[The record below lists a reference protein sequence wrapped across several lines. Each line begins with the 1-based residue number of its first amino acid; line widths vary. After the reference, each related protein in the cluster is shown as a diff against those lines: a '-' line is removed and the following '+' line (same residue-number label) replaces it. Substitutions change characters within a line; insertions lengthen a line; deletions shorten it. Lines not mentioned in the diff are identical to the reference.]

1 MSAAR
6 KLFVAIVLFYTVLGF
21 LVLSPAAVYSGDI
34 GVKFVQARSLAAQ
47 RFTSLDLQYPGG
59 FLDPAREFF
68 PIRPPFIIEV
78 GSETQAIFSPVAA
91 IVQSAAVSLAGIA
104 GMVITSL
111 IAAAAILHSATRMIE
126 PRLRP
131 ALLLALGLGSPLWF
145 YAISGWEH
153 APAVA
158 FSTAAFAVGITSRV
172 HGAPLIAGVLL
183 GIGATLRDEV
193 LLLLPG
199 LLLMIRLARGG
210 LAPLAL
216 ATVGTVLPL
225 AAAAIVEVGWF
236 NRPAAAHLR
245 HAVHLLQSAARLT
258 DAPNPEVPALAPM
271 TLRERYETVV
281 AYWMLGYGKPAWV
294 VSYTLGF
301 LVALAIRWRYRS
313 SAGILVWL
321 VAVAAFAVRDA
332 WELLTAPKWLAGLQ
346 RVSPFLVCALLPRPS
361 SVVRPGSA
369 MFPWFP
375 AATVLTTVVYLIVA
389 FAGVDTSGG
398 KSLGPRLLL
407 PLFPILAVAAIAR
420 IDDFR
425 RGAHWLDRSTG
436 MVGVALV
443 VMAISIHVAAVR
455 AYHHRNSDDLKIV
468 QAVRET
474 PHRIVVADNEF
485 TAQLLFTLYYRKILL
500 LADNEELG
508 ARLGA
513 HLAAA
518 RIPAV
523 VLVTR
528 YSETNVAL
536 PPYRRQR
543 TELRGRMTIQYWT
556 R

>member
-6 KLFVAIVLFYTVLGF
+6 KIFVGILALYAVLGF
-21 LVLSPAAVYSGDI
+21 VVLSPAAVYSGDI
-34 GVKFVQARSLAAQ
+34 GVKFVQARSLAAE
-47 RFTSLDLQYPGG
+47 RFTSLDLQYPGE
-59 FLDPAREFF
+59 FIDPKREFF
-68 PIRPPFIIEV
+68 PIRPPFIIDV
-78 GSETQAIFSPVAA
+78 GTETQAIFSPVAA
-91 IVQSAAVSLAGIA
+91 VIQSTSVLAAGIA

-111 IAAAAILHSATRMIE
+111 IAAAVILYSAVRLIE

-131 ALLLALGLGSPLWF
+131 ALLVALGLGSPLWF

-158 FSTAAFAVGITSRV
+158 FSTAAFAIGVTSPVR
-172 HGAPLIAGVLL
+172 GAALIAGVLL

-193 LLLLPG
+193 VLMLPG

-210 LAPLAL
+210 FAPLAL
-216 ATVGTVLPL
+216 AAVGAVLPL
-225 AAAAIVEVGWF
+225 AAAALVEVAWF

-258 DAPNPEVPALAPM
+258 DAPNPEVPSLAPM

-281 AYWMLGYGKPAWV
+281 AYWMLGYGNSAWI
-294 VSYTLGF
+294 VSYAVGF
-301 LVALAIRWRYRS
+301 IVALFVRWRWRS
-313 SAGILVWL
+313 SAGLLVWL
-321 VAVAAFAVRDA
+321 AAVAALSVRDT

-346 RVSPFLVCALLPRPS
+346 RVSPLLVCALLPRPPAAS
-361 SVVRPGSA
+361 TDGGGLA
-369 MFPWFP
+369 WFP
-375 AATVLTTVVYLIVA
+375 AASGFTTVVYLVVA

-407 PLFPILAVAAIAR
+407 PLFPLLAVAAIMRVDQYWRSTRA
-420 IDDFR
+420 
-425 RGAHWLDRSTG
+425 LDRATG
-436 MVGVALV
+436 VVGVALV
-443 VMAISIHVAAVR
+443 VMAVAIHLGGTVP
-455 AYHHRNSDDLKIV
+455 AYYGRNSDDLKIV
-468 QAVRET
+468 RAVRET
-474 PHRIVVADNEF
+474 PDRIVVTDDEF

-500 LADNEELG
+500 LADTEELG
-508 ARLGA
+508 DRLGA

-518 RIPAV
+518 RIPSF

-528 YSETNVAL
+528 YSETKVAL
-536 PPYRRQR
+536 PPYRRHR